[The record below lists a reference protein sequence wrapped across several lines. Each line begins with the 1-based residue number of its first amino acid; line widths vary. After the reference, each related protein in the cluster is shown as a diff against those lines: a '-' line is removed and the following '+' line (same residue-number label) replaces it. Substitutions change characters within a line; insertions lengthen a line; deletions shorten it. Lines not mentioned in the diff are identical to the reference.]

1 VDFPLFLFYD
11 RIVSCER
18 LIQISNKIKPKSR
31 RAVTMELNFQ
41 AARDGGWAVKMAE
54 SVMKRDPQVPDRWSY
69 EDGVIYKGLEEVY
82 NNTKDDR
89 YWKYIQDNLELF
101 VDENGN
107 IRKYRKED
115 YNIDYVNNGK
125 ALLYIYQKTGEEKF
139 KKAADDIRDQLR
151 THPRTSEG
159 GLWHKQ
165 IYPFQMWLDGIYMGS
180 PFYAEYAKLFNE
192 PDAFDDVA
200 KQVLLIEKHLKDPQ
214 TGLYYHGWDEK
225 REQQW
230 ADPKTG
236 LSPEFWGRAM
246 GWYIMAIVDILD
258 YMPVNH
264 SKRQDMIRILEDMIQ
279 ALEAVQDPSSGV
291 WYQVLDK
298 GGQEGNYLEA
308 SASCMI
314 VYSIAKAVRLGYIDA
329 AYNRIVQK
337 GYAGIISEFIE
348 VDGDGMVNLLHNCA
362 MAGLGRYYPE
372 QPYRDGTYEYYISE
386 PVVPNDPK
394 GVGAFL
400 LAAAEAER

>member
-1 VDFPLFLFYD
+1 
-11 RIVSCER
+11 
-18 LIQISNKIKPKSR
+18 
-31 RAVTMELNFQ
+31 MELNFQ
-41 AARDGGWAVKMAE
+41 AARDGGYAVKMAE
-54 SVMKRDPQVPDRWSY
+54 SVMKRDPRVPDRWSY
-69 EDGVIYKGLEEVY
+69 EDGVIYKGLEEVF
-82 NNTKDDR
+82 NNTKDER
-89 YWKYIQDNLELF
+89 YVQYIRDNLDLF

-107 IRKYRKED
+107 IRKYHKEE

-125 ALLYIYQKTGEEKF
+125 ALLYIYQQTGEEKF
-139 KKAADDIRDQLR
+139 KKAADEIRDQLR

-159 GLWHKQ
+159 GLWHKK
-165 IYPFQMWLDGIYMGS
+165 IYPYQMWLDGLYMGA

-192 PDAFDDVA
+192 PKAFDDVA
-200 KQVLLIEKHLKDPQ
+200 NQVLLIEKHLKDSK

-225 REQQW
+225 KEQQW
-230 ADPKTG
+230 ADPVTG

-246 GWYIMAIVDILD
+246 GWYMMAIVDILD
-258 YMPVNH
+258 YLPTDH
-264 SKRQDMIRILEDMIQ
+264 SKRQDMIRIFEGMVN
-279 ALEAVQDPSSGV
+279 ALESVQDPASGV

-314 VYSIAKAVRLGYIDA
+314 VYSIAKAMRLGYIDS
-329 AYNRIVQK
+329 AYNRIVRK

-348 VDGDGMVNLLHNCA
+348 TDGEGMVNLLHNCA

-372 QPYRDGTYEYYISE
+372 QPYRDGTYKYYISE
-386 PVVPNDPK
+386 PIVPNDPK

-400 LAAAEAER
+400 LAAAEAERMS